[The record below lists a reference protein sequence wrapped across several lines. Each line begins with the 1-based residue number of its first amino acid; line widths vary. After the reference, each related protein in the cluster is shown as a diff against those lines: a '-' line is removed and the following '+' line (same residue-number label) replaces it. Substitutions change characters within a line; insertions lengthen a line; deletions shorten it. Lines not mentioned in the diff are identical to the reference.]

1 MKRSVLKLPVIAC
14 SFLLLSACGDGEKS
28 ADRTEEIYEKH
39 VDHEDMTES
48 QHETIAEPEEIP
60 RYDEVPAALQ
70 SQVNSLLDHYLEIK
84 NALVEN
90 STEEA
95 RIAAGQMLG
104 KIKNFAGSDLPEEQK
119 NFYEARIEEMSDDL
133 RFMAQ
138 NNALDKHRDHF
149 SVVTKNTYAL
159 AKALNTENTLYYQYC
174 PMAFNNNG
182 GYWLS
187 AQEEIR
193 NPYFGDKML
202 ECGRIE
208 ETIAH

>member
-1 MKRSVLKLPVIAC
+1 MKRSILKLPLIAC
-14 SFLLLSACGDGEKS
+14 SFLLFSACGDGEKS

-39 VDHEDMTES
+39 VEHEDMTAS

-60 RYDEVPAALQ
+60 RYEEVPPALQ
-70 SQVNSLLDHYLEIK
+70 SQVNSLLDDYLEIK
-84 NALVEN
+84 NALVES

-95 RIAAGQMLG
+95 RIAAGKMLG
-104 KIKNFAGSDLPEEQK
+104 KIKNFEGSDLPEEQK

-149 SVVTKNTYAL
+149 AVVTKNTYAL
-159 AKALNTENTLYYQYC
+159 AKALNTQSTLYYQYC

-202 ECGRIE
+202 KCGRIE
-208 ETIAH
+208 ETIEQ